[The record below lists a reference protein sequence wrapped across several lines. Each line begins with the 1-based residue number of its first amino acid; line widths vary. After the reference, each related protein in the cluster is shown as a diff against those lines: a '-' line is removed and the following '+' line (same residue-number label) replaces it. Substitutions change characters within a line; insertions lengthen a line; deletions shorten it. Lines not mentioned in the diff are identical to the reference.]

1 MDHGIEPAEVRVARG
16 KPAHGTLRL
25 NAYHDSG
32 SIAIEVSDDG
42 GGLNKQRILAK
53 AIERGLV
60 KPEQAQTLT
69 DDDIHKLIFEAG
81 FSTAEQIN
89 NLSGRGVG
97 MDVVRRNITDLRG
110 TIDIESQ
117 EGAGTT
123 MRIHLPLT
131 LAIIDGFLVGVG
143 ASSFIVPLEMVVEC
157 VELSAEEV
165 EAAHGRQQLNLRGEV
180 LPFIRLKELFEIP
193 DAPRDDPASAD
204 EDEQDSR
211 SADTRDDL
219 PPVDEELAF
228 LLQPVKR
235 ENVVVVNYAGKR
247 AGLVVDDLMGE
258 YQTVIRPLGIV
269 FNGMEGISG
278 FTILGTGRVALILDV
293 PGLIRRVT
301 TYETRENRLLS
312 SIQRE

>member
-1 MDHGIEPAEVRVARG
+1 
-16 KPAHGTLRL
+16 
-25 NAYHDSG
+25 
-32 SIAIEVSDDG
+32 
-42 GGLNKQRILAK
+42 
-53 AIERGLV
+53 
-60 KPEQAQTLT
+60 
-69 DDDIHKLIFEAG
+69 
-81 FSTAEQIN
+81 
-89 NLSGRGVG
+89 

-123 MRIHLPLT
+123 IRIRLPLT

-165 EAAHGRQQLNLRGEV
+165 EASHGRQHLNLRGEV

-193 DAPRDDPASAD
+193 DAPPDNRSSNEDDD
-204 EDEQDSR
+204 EESQEHGD
-211 SADTRDDL
+211 ADTRSDL

-258 YQTVIRPLGIV
+258 YQTVIRPLGTV
-269 FNGMEGISG
+269 FNGTEGISG

-293 PGLIRRVT
+293 PGLVRRVT
-301 TYETRENRLLS
+301 THETRLNRLLS
-312 SIQRE
+312 SARRE